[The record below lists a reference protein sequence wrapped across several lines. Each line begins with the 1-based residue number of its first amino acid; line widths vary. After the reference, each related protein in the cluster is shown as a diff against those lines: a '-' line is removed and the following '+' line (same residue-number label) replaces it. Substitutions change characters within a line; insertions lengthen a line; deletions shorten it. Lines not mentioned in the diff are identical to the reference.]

1 MDCPEE
7 LKYSKTH
14 EWVKLDS
21 DNQAVIGITDF
32 AQHELGDIVYIEL
45 PEVDDR
51 VEKDSALGVIEST
64 KATEDIYSP
73 LSGSVIEVNSPL
85 IDSPELMNEDPYGD
99 AWLIRIELSDPSE
112 LNDLMSAAQYKK
124 FIASISEK

>member
-1 MDCPEE
+1 MNCPED

-14 EWVKLDS
+14 EWVKLEA

-73 LSGSVIEVNSPL
+73 LSGSVIEVNTPL

-99 AWLIRIELSDPSE
+99 AWLIRIELTDESE
-112 LNDLMSAAQYKK
+112 LIDLMSAAQYKK